1 MANESISITPTDT
14 ANPTMLYRTL
24 SRIIEAI
31 DELKG
36 YRGVTTDTSEVLQ
49 ALKQQAEQL
58 VNRLNSALADIESK
72 LTQEVPKSVQD
83 LAAEVEDLMAR
94 VVKLEAH
101 STVCGFAAV
110 LTGNGSS
117 NPSVFNAY
125 NVDSV
130 TRLGVGQYRIQLTE
144 DSVADRAVLANA
156 VLHTALSISSAVVQV
171 RLSIVSATMLDVFVR
186 ALSVDATPALVT
198 AAYDITSADRIDV
211 QALLNPL

>member
-117 NPSVFNAY
+117 NPSVSNTY

-171 RLSIVSATMLDVFVR
+171 RLSIVSAIALDVFVR